1 MTRRRTVLLSC
12 FVVLTLFSLF
22 AASEWRVDSDSL
34 LQQQNAARVE
44 SLSDVRIDAPTERR
58 SGLRIPD
65 IRMTDDQGRTFRLY
79 SDLVRERS
87 VCINFFYTQCDGS
100 CPGTTMV
107 IRRIRDELA
116 EHFSP
121 EEMVFISVSLDPET
135 DDVEKLAGYRRVY
148 QVSTDDALPDWVFA
162 SCSTEDLETLRRA
175 LGAYELDPVLDA
187 DRSQHAATLTFG
199 NDRLDRW
206 SALPAGM
213 NREQLSMAMC
223 RIMGNTARQRYAGVA
238 RLRVSP
244 DRSRVSEQREPS
256 AVNENFG
263 A

>member
-1 MTRRRTVLLSC
+1 MTYRRTALLACSI
-12 FVVLTLFSLF
+12 VLTLFSLF
-22 AASEWRVDSDSL
+22 AVSKWRVDSDSL
-34 LQQQNAARVE
+34 LNQQNATRVE

-135 DDVEKLAGYRRVY
+135 DGVERLAEYRQAYRV
-148 QVSTDDALPDWVFA
+148 SSDEALSEWVFA
-162 SCSTEDLETLRRA
+162 SCSTADLETLRKA
-175 LGAYELDPVLDA
+175 LGAYELDPALDA

-213 NREQLSMAMC
+213 NREQLGMAMC
-223 RIMGNTARQRYAGVA
+223 RIMGNTARQRYSGVA

-244 DRSRVSEQREPS
+244 DRSRLTEKRGASS
-256 AVNENFG
+256 VNGDSG